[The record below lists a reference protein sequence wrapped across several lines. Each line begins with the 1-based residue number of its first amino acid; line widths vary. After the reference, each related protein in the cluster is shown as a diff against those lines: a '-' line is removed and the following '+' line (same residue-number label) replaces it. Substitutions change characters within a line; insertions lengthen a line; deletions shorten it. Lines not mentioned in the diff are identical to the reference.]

1 MYNKDQVCQKI
12 RNIFPDVG
20 SCGEDIKVEYSVP
33 DHMWVVDLK
42 SGKKH
47 LKTFVPEEDVN
58 RCLDGK
64 QCVGLAFE
72 VSQLKSTLDRRED

>member
-20 SCGEDIKVEYSVP
+20 DCGDDIKVEYSTA

-42 SGKKH
+42 TGKKH
-47 LKTFVPEEDVN
+47 LKTFVSEEDVN

-64 QCVGLAFE
+64 QCVGLAIE
-72 VSQLKSTLDRRED
+72 VAQLKSSIERRED